1 MATLRNQ
8 AVNVLRK
15 NGHTY
20 IAAGRRHVSYDPFN
34 RPLDLRGIA

>member
-8 AVNVLRK
+8 AVNVLRE
-15 NGHTY
+15 NGHTN

-34 RPLDLRGIA
+34 RPLNLLGIA